1 MEEASIMLTCVFIVL
16 RLEGEV
22 RLNSL
27 LPSSG
32 GSTDISEGDRERDR
46 RGPASPPNST
56 DGLTVEEVVTAA
68 AVLNSSLLFLRWN
81 EAAMSTAS

>member
-1 MEEASIMLTCVFIVL
+1 MLTCVFTVL

-22 RLNSL
+22 RLKSL

-56 DGLTVEEVVTAA
+56 DGLTVEEVVVTAA
-68 AVLNSSLLFLRWN
+68 AVLNSSLLFLRRN

>member
-1 MEEASIMLTCVFIVL
+1 MLMCVLPVL

-22 RLNSL
+22 RLKSL

-56 DGLTVEEVVTAA
+56 DGLTVEEVVVTA
-68 AVLNSSLLFLRWN
+68 AVLNSSLLFLRRN
-81 EAAMSTAS
+81 EAVISAAS